1 MKMIGGN
8 KSDLASMFKEAG
20 LSPDL
25 INQIGEDFDLKDLT
39 SNTGNKPKITTKVIP
54 QDIIVETPIIIKKGI
69 DATEDNK
76 MLKLKQELS
85 DLIQLKEIINETDFE
100 GKVNVSTLIH
110 QTQKQIDKINSGI
123 LELSMTTETI
133 FDKLFSQS
141 FNSLNSRYDDTVS
154 KRGNETNIAPD
165 GSLSDLNDDVQKLIK
180 SDLFKEWF
188 GDFQNAYSYRNFKD
202 LGGLSVSR
210 VLSPKFEPLIVWH
223 GTGQEFSYFRFDNF
237 PAAYFAENRNYSD
250 FFAEMHSKDGI
261 GYVLPF
267 FLSIK
272 KPLDFTIFGI
282 SDVSTK
288 DFFDWIYL
296 QTGLE
301 PQELDINPLF
311 LSPTAPPSPVWVYLR
326 NNAKMIKKIADSR
339 VFDGIEFYE
348 FNPNLDPSNEAY
360 STKAFI
366 IFDPHQ
372 AKLADPRRGNIL
384 LNSLQSFLL
393 EKGGKI

>member
-1 MKMIGGN
+1 MN
-8 KSDLASMFKEAG
+8 
-20 LSPDL
+20 
-25 INQIGEDFDLKDLT
+25 
-39 SNTGNKPKITTKVIP
+39 VIP
-54 QDIIVETPIIIKKGI
+54 KDVLVENPIEIKKGI
-69 DATEDNK
+69 DTTADNK
-76 MLKLKQELS
+76 MLQLKQELS

-110 QTQKQIDKINSGI
+110 QTQKQIDKINSDI

-133 FDKLFSQS
+133 FDKLFAQS

-165 GSLSDLNDDVQKLIK
+165 GSLSDLNDDVQKIIK

-301 PQELDINPLF
+301 PQELDINPLL
-311 LSPTAPPSPVWVYLR
+311 LSPTAPPSPMWVYLR

>member
-1 MKMIGGN
+1 MIGGN

-54 QDIIVETPIIIKKGI
+54 QDIIVENPIEIKKGI

-133 FDKLFSQS
+133 FDKLFAQS

-165 GSLSDLNDDVQKLIK
+165 GSLSDLNDDVQKIIK

-237 PAAYFAENRNYSD
+237 PAAYFAENRKYSD
-250 FFAEMHSKDGI
+250 FFAEIHAEDQV

-272 KPLDFTIFGI
+272 KPLDLTIFGLN
-282 SDVSTK
+282 DVAPQ
-288 DFFDWIYL
+288 DFFDWLYV
-296 QTGLE
+296 QTGLTPE
-301 PQELDINPLF
+301 ELEMNPMF
-311 LSPTAPPSPVWVYLR
+311 LKKSMQPVPVWVYLR
-326 NNAKMIKKIADSR
+326 NNAKMIKKLADSR

-348 FNPNLDPSNEAY
+348 FNPNLDPSNDAY